1 LPEQGRHAPASP
13 RRTPLL
19 IAGVVALVVVLG
31 IGAAV
36 LAGGGDGIIPGVGD
50 DAPPAP
56 TFAFKVSKPTV
67 ETTAQIDPEATVNE
81 ARAKAAAAPA
91 ADQVATQLHDLY
103 VAAFLEPA
111 NWTEANY
118 ESVNG
123 FFVKP
128 AQPSVTKQAKVLTA
142 GDGVTDLDSIVPL
155 ESTLRLE
162 VLLDPTGKPAS
173 VAGIVNFQ
181 AKGTGGGS
189 VYIFKSKGQYL
200 FRKLD
205 GEWKVVSFS
214 VRRAD
219 TEKVPASSPATPTAE
234 AS

>member
-1 LPEQGRHAPASP
+1 
-13 RRTPLL
+13 
-19 IAGVVALVVVLG
+19 VALVLVVG
-31 IGAAV
+31 IGAVV
-36 LAGGGDGIIPGVGD
+36 LAGGGDGIIPGVGN

-56 TFAFKVSKPTV
+56 SFAFKVSKPTV

-81 ARAKAAAAPA
+81 TQAKAAAKAA

-111 NWTEANY
+111 NWTEPNY

-123 FFVKP
+123 FFAKP

-142 GDGVTDLDSIVPL
+142 GEGVTDLDSIVPL
-155 ESTLRLE
+155 KSTLKLK

-173 VAGIVNFQ
+173 VAGTVNFQ
-181 AKGTGGGS
+181 AKGSGGGS

-219 TEKVPASSPATPTAE
+219 TEKAAASSAATPTGE

>member
-1 LPEQGRHAPASP
+1 LPEEGRHAPASP

-31 IGAAV
+31 VGAVV
-36 LAGGGDGIIPGVGD
+36 LADGSDGGILSGNDL
-50 DAPPAP
+50 PPAP
-56 TFAFKVSKPTV
+56 NFSFEVSKPTV

-81 ARAKAAAAPA
+81 AKAHAAAAPA
-91 ADQVATQLHDLY
+91 AAQVATELHDLY

-118 ESVNG
+118 ESVND
-123 FFVKP
+123 FFAP
-128 AQPSVTKQAKVLTA
+128 SAQGAVTKQANVLTA
-142 GDGVTDLDSIVPL
+142 GEGVTELDAIVPQA
-155 ESTLRLE
+155 STLKLE
-162 VLLDPTGKPAS
+162 VLLDPLGKPAS

-189 VYIFKSKGQYL
+189 VYMFRSKGQYL
-200 FRKLD
+200 FRKVD
-205 GEWKVVSFS
+205 GEWKIVSFS

-219 TEKVPASSPATPTAE
+219 TEKAAASSTPSPTGE